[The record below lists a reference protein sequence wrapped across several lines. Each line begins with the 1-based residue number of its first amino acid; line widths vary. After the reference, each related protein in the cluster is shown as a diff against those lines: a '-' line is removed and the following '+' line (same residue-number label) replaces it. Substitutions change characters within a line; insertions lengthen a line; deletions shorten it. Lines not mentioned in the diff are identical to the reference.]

1 MLGDRVDPWIMGQL
15 HEFEGKTFQDAS
27 RGDLDLSKLADAP
40 ETPVDDTVTPEQQ
53 TLFKRMA
60 DVLGESVSEVRASK
74 RLTES
79 PACLTRDENDIGEQ
93 MRRMLA
99 AAGRGDLP
107 RGKPQLEVNL
117 QHGLLALLPRL
128 ADDDFAG
135 LTRLLFDQAQ
145 LTEQGQ
151 IDNPGEFVRRLNQ
164 LLVKLA
170 PAAG

>member
-1 MLGDRVDPWIMGQL
+1 
-15 HEFEGKTFQDAS
+15 
-27 RGDLDLSKLADAP
+27 
-40 ETPVDDTVTPEQQ
+40 
-53 TLFKRMA
+53 MA

-99 AAGRGDLP
+99 AAGRGDMP

-151 IDNPGEFVRRLNQ
+151 IDNPGDFVRRLNQ
-164 LLVKLA
+164 LLVKLV